1 MGKYFN
7 VTVKPPVA
15 VAALATGNITDAEI
29 LFDWAGFDVP
39 KGASRLVGITALYT
53 GKNGVYYA
61 PTDFELFW
69 AKGDA
74 DGTAPGTMGDDGAA
88 VDTFGWFNNIQGK
101 TYVDASNGL
110 NDADLI
116 TGAVVSVQNVSGGI
130 AAASH
135 VDGFPNNSGLVLQN
149 GILFPLYL
157 SLCISYAFSSP
168 YFSIQTSVTD
178 FPYIGLLE
186 PDIFSDI
193 IFFHSSVCFPFPFLD
208 LEILLFV
215 SSE

>member
-15 VAALATGNITDAEI
+15 VAALAAGNITDAEI

-39 KGASRLVGITALYT
+39 KGATRLVGITALYT

-88 VDTFGWFNNIQGK
+88 VDTFGWFNNM
-101 TYVDASNGL
+101 Y
-110 NDADLI
+110 
-116 TGAVVSVQNVSGGI
+116 NVI
-130 AAASH
+130 
-135 VDGFPNNSGLVLQN
+135 N
-149 GILFPLYL
+149 IYRRW
-157 SLCISYAFSSP
+157 
-168 YFSIQTSVTD
+168 
-178 FPYIGLLE
+178 
-186 PDIFSDI
+186 
-193 IFFHSSVCFPFPFLD
+193 FFKFQR
-208 LEILLFV
+208 
-215 SSE
+215 